1 MADVSKPEPPKQVE
15 QRAEDDEE
23 EESGS
28 GSEEG
33 STEEETDEEGE
44 TDEEESDSDEDDD
57 EPKLKYQRLG
67 ASVAEI
73 LKDRAATCLAV
84 AGKFLVLGTD
94 WGNVHVLDTISGNE
108 CKMFDSHEA
117 RVNDIAVDKKG
128 DYIAS
133 CSDDG
138 KVCIRSLYTNDSQ
151 ELTFDRPVKA
161 IAIEPDFLKSKKRQ
175 FVVGG
180 LAGELILNEKG
191 WFGNTSKKVLH
202 AGEGPIL
209 TIKWRGIFIAWANDL
224 GVKLFDTS
232 TQQRI
237 SYIDRPKGSPRPDLY
252 RCRLAWKD
260 DRTLLIGWADSVKV
274 AVVKDNAQP
283 RGQAGAQLPS
293 RYCELIAMFQ
303 TDYWIS
309 GLASFD
315 NNLVAVAYVDEDESE
330 GDEVAKGGL
339 PEAQRPELKITSLR
353 NEELC
358 SDALSIRGFKAYQAN
373 DYILESLPQDNYFYI
388 VSPKD
393 IVVAKPCDLDD
404 HITWLHSRGQFEE
417 AMKAAEGKEGE
428 LRTHDMLTIRQK
440 FLADLVGQGQYERA
454 ASNCPQILGTDI
466 TLWEKWI
473 CTFAR
478 IKQLKAIS
486 RYIPVQN
493 PRLGANVYAMVL
505 NEFLQSDYVRFQ
517 QTIKDWPPILY
528 DVRKIITAVI
538 EQHSKDPKGHGILME
553 TLGELY
559 THDKQFDKALH
570 IYLKLKRGKVFNLIS
585 TYNLFDSIQ
594 DKIVLLMEFD
604 AEKAAELLVNTT
616 SRIPVTDVIAQ
627 LTDHPKLQYMYL
639 EKLSYV
645 DAHAGRDFGKL
656 QVRLTADYHPERLM
670 SFLKQSNYVPLKD
683 AMQICEERRLI
694 PEMVF
699 LLQRVGNIKK
709 ALELIITELGEVTE
723 AIDFCKEV
731 NDDELWDD
739 LIQRSLSRPDFIL
752 GLLHNTGTHINPM
765 RLISMIPTGMRI
777 PGLRGA
783 LVKIL
788 QDFNLQFEL
797 RKGCQIILS
806 QDAVMLLRR
815 LVRAQKRGARMDPR
829 RTCELCPNDFLG
841 MDRADKMVSFQ
852 CCNKHFHRTCLQ
864 GAQGGP
870 LGGGGG
876 RGFMLDADGA
886 TMLCCPMCHQ
896 RKGKGKKG
904 ARSSK
909 A

>member
-1 MADVSKPEPPKQVE
+1 MADKEEKPPVDDPKVD
-15 QRAEDDEE
+15 DDEETGTEEGSSE

-28 GSEEG
+28 SEYE
-33 STEEETDEEGE
+33 S
-44 TDEEESDSDEDDD
+44 ESDDDD
-57 EPKLKYQRLG
+57 EEPKLKYQRLG
-67 ASVAEI
+67 ACVAEI

-94 WGNVHVLDTISGNE
+94 WGNIHVLDTISGNE
-108 CKMFDSHEA
+108 CKTFDNHQA
-117 RVNDIAVDKKG
+117 RINDIAVDKNG

-138 KVCIRSLYTNDSQ
+138 KVCIRSLYTNDVQ
-151 ELTFDRPVKA
+151 ELSFDRPVKA
-161 IAIEPDFLKSKKRQ
+161 IAIEPDFPRSKKRQ
-175 FVVGG
+175 FVAGG
-180 LAGELILNEKG
+180 MAGELVLNEKG

-274 AVVKDNAQP
+274 AVVKDNVQP
-283 RGQAGAQLPS
+283 RGQAGSQLPS
-293 RYCELIAMFQ
+293 RYCELTAMFK
-303 TDYWIS
+303 TDYMVC

-315 NNLVAVAYVDEDESE
+315 DDLVSVAFVEEDEEAEAAAGGAAVKRRGSVSE
-330 GDEVAKGGL
+330 SM
-339 PEAQRPELKITSLR
+339 RPELRITSLR
-353 NEELC
+353 NEEMC
-358 SDALSIRGFKAYQAN
+358 SDALSIRGFKEYQAN
-373 DYILESLPQDNYFYI
+373 DYILESLPEENYFYI

-393 IVVAKPCDLDD
+393 IVVAKPRDLDD

-417 AMKAAEGKEGE
+417 AMQAAEGKEGQ

-440 FLADLVGQGQYERA
+440 FLADLVGQGEYERA
-454 ASNCPQILGTDI
+454 ASHCPQFLGSDI
-466 TLWEKWI
+466 NLWEKWI

-478 IKQLKAIS
+478 IKQLRAIS
-486 RYIPVQN
+486 HYIPVDH

-505 NEFLQSDYVRFQ
+505 NDFLQTDPARFQ
-517 QTIKDWPPILY
+517 QTIREWPPTLY

-538 EQHSKDPKGHGILME
+538 EQHGKDPKGHEILME

-559 THDKQFDKALH
+559 TYDKQFDKALH
-570 IYLKLKRGKVFNLIS
+570 IYLKLKRGDVFNLIS
-585 TYNLFDSIQ
+585 KYNLFDSIQ

-604 AEKAAELLVNTT
+604 AEKAAELLVNNTQRV
-616 SRIPVTDVIAQ
+616 SVVDVIAQ
-627 LTDHPKLQYMYL
+627 LESKERYQYVYL
-639 EKLSYV
+639 EKLSFV
-645 DAHAGRDFGKL
+645 DAHAGRDFGTL
-656 QVRLTADYHPERLM
+656 QVRLTAKYHPERLM
-670 SFLKQSNYVPLKD
+670 ALLKQSNYIPLKD
-683 AMQICEERRLI
+683 AMQICEENRMI

-709 ALELIITELGEVTE
+709 ALELIITELGDVGE

-731 NDDELWDD
+731 NDDELWTE
-739 LIQRSLSRPDFIL
+739 LIQRSLTRPDFIL
-752 GLLHNTGTHINPM
+752 GLLNSTGTHINPM

-788 QDFNLQFEL
+788 QDFSLQCEL
-797 RKGCQIILS
+797 RKGCQTILS
-806 QDAVMLLRR
+806 QDAVMLHRR
-815 LVRAQKRGARMDPR
+815 LVKAQKRGYRVDPTNN
-829 RTCELCPNDFLG
+829 TCPLCNVTEFGNLG
-841 MDRADKMVSFQ
+841 VSGRSNRMVSFL
-852 CCNKHFHRTCLQ
+852 CCKKQYCLKCIE
-864 GAQGGP
+864 ADSV
-870 LGGGGG
+870 GGGG
-876 RGFMLDADGA
+876 RRADAGPIR
-886 TMLCCPMCHQ
+886 CPVCTPKK
-896 RKGKGKKG
+896 RRPGK
-904 ARSSK
+904 R
-909 A
+909 